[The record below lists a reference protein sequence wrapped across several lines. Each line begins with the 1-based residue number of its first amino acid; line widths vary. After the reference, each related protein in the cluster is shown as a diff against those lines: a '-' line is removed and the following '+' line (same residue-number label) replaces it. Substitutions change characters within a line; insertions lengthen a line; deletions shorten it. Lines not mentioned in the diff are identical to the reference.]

1 MILDAEQ
8 IRDLIEDRWTRL
20 GFNELLPEERDF
32 ILVWWLEAEASNGTL
47 HQYFSNSTGDSAVD
61 ALGALDRI
69 GAQCAANVLREALKL
84 FGEGLYPT
92 DRTQRNK
99 TLDSLP
105 TDAFSNL
112 TDRLFDESEDV
123 RSLAIDRVRDAY
135 IKNEIR
141 DESRASSKLV
151 RWFAM
156 ILLFLFVIAV
166 IGAVIASMQG
176 DKQNVGPKTPSVLF
190 EL

>member
-1 MILDAEQ
+1 M
-8 IRDLIEDRWTRL
+8 
-20 GFNELLPEERDF
+20 
-32 ILVWWLEAEASNGTL
+32 
-47 HQYFSNSTGDSAVD
+47 
-61 ALGALDRI
+61 GALDRI

-105 TDAFSNL
+105 TDVFSNL

-156 ILLFLFVIAV
+156 ILLFLFIIAV

-176 DKQNVGPKTPSVLF
+176 EKQNVGPKTPSVRF
-190 EL
+190 DCRDRIGGCSVSRVVP